1 MRVVRRARLGVQEEK
16 ADDRLCWLVCSSLPP
31 VAAELIQEAIVSF
44 KLSTRIFSMLQPP
57 PPSTEI
63 KDGLVAG
70 ATTTT
75 HRRPT
80 AAAHSPPTLDPPSTK
95 ESPTPAQLRALSR
108 QTNPLE
114 NPPLSSNAEWYL
126 KIGMA
131 VFVLV
136 AYKVMSW
143 AMLEEGEGLDRTGS
157 RLARFLGRE

>member
-1 MRVVRRARLGVQEEK
+1 MI
-16 ADDRLCWLVCSSLPP
+16 VCFSSN
-31 VAAELIQEAIVSF
+31 VTAELIQEAIVSF

-75 HRRPT
+75 HRRP
-80 AAAHSPPTLDPPSTK
+80 AAASAAHSPPTLDPPPTK
-95 ESPTPAQLRALSR
+95 ESLTPAQLRALSR